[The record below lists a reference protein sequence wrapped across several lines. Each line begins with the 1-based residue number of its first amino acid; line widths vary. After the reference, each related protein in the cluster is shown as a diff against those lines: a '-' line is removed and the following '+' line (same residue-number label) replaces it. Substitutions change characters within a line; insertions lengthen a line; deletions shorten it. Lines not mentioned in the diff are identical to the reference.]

1 MNPLALHNL
10 KGLTRKRLI
19 IDDRSQGFIQI
30 NGVRYKNFSSN
41 DYLNLATHPLVKKAF
56 IRGVQEYGAGSGS
69 SQLISGY
76 FKPHKALEDAFAE
89 FLNVECALLFN
100 SGYHAN
106 LGIFSAISNHN
117 SVYIADKYVH
127 ASLIDGM
134 RLSEGKILRFKHH
147 DLAHA
152 ESFLQKHIGKNLFLV
167 SESVFSMEGN
177 ISNIQKLTQLSQ
189 KYQAFFILDHAHGLG
204 VIDIPDAK
212 NISCLTI
219 PLGKA
224 LGSMGAIVLGEQNF
238 IESLIQFARTYCYTT
253 ALPPAVSVASLA
265 ALKILQT
272 EPERAQNLKNL
283 IRFFIKSAKEL
294 AIPLSSY
301 DETPIK
307 CILVNDNQKALDIQQ
322 KLLNHGFL
330 VSCIRPPSVPK
341 NLARIKIS
349 LNCAHTFG
357 DITQLLDVLQTC

>member
-19 IDDRSQGFIQI
+19 IDDRSQGWIHI
-30 NGVRYKNFSSN
+30 NGTRYINFSSN
-41 DYLNLATHPLVKKAF
+41 DYLNLATHPLVVDAF
-56 IRGVQEYGAGSGS
+56 IRGVQKYGAGSGS

-76 FKPHKALEDAFAE
+76 FKPHFALEDAFAE
-89 FLNVECALLFN
+89 FFNVPRALLFN

-106 LGIFSAISNHN
+106 LGIFSAIANRN
-117 SVYIADKYVH
+117 SIYIADKYVH

-134 RLSEGKILRFKHH
+134 RLSCGKIFRFKHQ
-147 DLAHA
+147 DYAHA
-152 ESFLQKHIGKNLFLV
+152 ESFLQKHTGNHLFLV
-167 SESVFSMEGN
+167 TESVFSMEGN
-177 ISNIQKLTQLSQ
+177 ITDIKKLIALQQ
-189 KYQAFFILDHAHGLG
+189 KYQAFLLVDHAHGFG
-204 VIDIPDAK
+204 VVDIPDAK

-224 LGSMGAIVLGEQNF
+224 LGSMGAIVLGEQNL
-238 IESLIQFARTYCYTT
+238 IESLVQFARTYCYST

-272 EPERAQNLKNL
+272 EPERTQHLKNL
-283 IRFFIKSAKEL
+283 IRFFIKGAKEL
-294 AIPLSSY
+294 AIPLTSF

-307 CILVNDNQKALDIQQ
+307 CILVMDNQKALDIQQ

-330 VSCIRPPSVPK
+330 VSCIRPPTVPK

-349 LNCAHTFG
+349 LNYAHSFD